1 MKFITSTENP
11 VFRRMKK
18 LAQSARGRRKT
29 GHALLDGVHL
39 LQAYL
44 GTGGVPVGV
53 AVTETGLHHP
63 EIAAQLQRLP
73 SAVAVMVLP
82 EALYTQLSSLESPS
96 GVLSEIAIPQSTPDT
111 LGQVCALLEDIQD
124 PGNLGSILRSAA
136 ASGVDTVYLSPRCAD
151 AWSPRVLRAAMG
163 AHFAVRIVED
173 TQLAALAQRL
183 PQPVIATSLQASTSL
198 FELALAG
205 PVAFVLGNEGA
216 GVSPELLAAASQHVF
231 IPMPGAVESINVA
244 AAAAVCF
251 FERTRQA
258 LAALR

>member
-1 MKFITSTENP
+1 MKFITSSENP
-11 VFRRMKK
+11 VFRRLKK

-44 GTGGVPVGV
+44 DTGRLPVGI
-53 AVTETGLHHP
+53 AVTEAGLQHA
-63 EIAAQLQRLP
+63 EIAAQLRRLP
-73 SAVAVMVLP
+73 ATGIVVVLP
-82 EALYTQLSSLESPS
+82 EALFAQLTALESPS
-96 GVLSEIAIPQSTPDT
+96 GVLTEIETPQPTPAAS
-111 LGQVCALLEDIQD
+111 QVCVLLEDIQD

-163 AHFAVRIVED
+163 AHFAVTIVED
-173 TQLAALAQRL
+173 AHLASVARQL
-183 PQPVIATSLQASTSL
+183 PQPVIATSLQATTSL
-198 FELALAG
+198 YDLALTG
-205 PVAFVLGNEGA
+205 PVTFILGNEGA
-216 GVSPELLAAASQHVF
+216 GVSPELLATASQQVY
-231 IPMPGAVESINVA
+231 IPMPGTVESINVA

-258 LAALR
+258 LAAHR

>member
-1 MKFITSTENP
+1 MKFITSSENP
-11 VFRRMKK
+11 VFRRLKK

-44 GTGGVPVGV
+44 DTGSRPVSI
-53 AVTETGLHHP
+53 AVTEAGLQHA
-63 EIAAQLQRLP
+63 EIAAQLRRLP
-73 SAVAVMVLP
+73 ETGMVVVLP
-82 EALYTQLSSLESPS
+82 EALFAQLTTLESPS
-96 GVLSEIAIPQSTPDT
+96 GVLTEIETPQPASAAS
-111 LGQVCALLEDIQD
+111 QVCVLLEDIQD

-163 AHFAVRIVED
+163 AHFAVTIIED
-173 TQLAALAQRL
+173 AHLASVARQV
-183 PQPVIATSLQASTSL
+183 PQPVIATSLQATVSL
-198 FELALAG
+198 FELALDG
-205 PVAFVLGNEGA
+205 PVTFILGNEGA
-216 GVSPELLAAASQHVF
+216 GVSPELLATASQQAY

-258 LAALR
+258 LAVRR